1 MFFPVS
7 NPLRIRV
14 HLELGGAVSLTA
26 LHAVSGM
33 SRCLSHLPDG
43 KSPTINISIIS
54 LQLVIRLS
62 SGFLE

>member
-1 MFFPVS
+1 MLFPVS

-33 SRCLSHLPDG
+33 SRCLSHLPRE
-43 KSPTINISIIS
+43 KSHDKYQYYFSAVGHTA
-54 LQLVIRLS
+54 
-62 SGFLE
+62 